1 MMHGAL
7 QGTAR
12 SAKGKRDRPL
22 VVALFH
28 AYHGWMNDFL
38 IFGGVLVAWF
48 LVVRFVF
55 PKLGIRG

>member
-1 MMHGAL
+1 MDL
-7 QGTAR
+7 AR
-12 SAKGKRDRPL
+12 DRLVGKKKRDRPL

-28 AYHGWMNDFL
+28 AYWCCMNDFL

-55 PKLGIRG
+55 PKLGIQG